1 MKNIGELMAKAHKVQ
16 SQMTILQSK
25 MAEQEFEGTAAN
37 GAVTVVLTGKG
48 NAVRVHVDKTLVEDT
63 ETLEDLLVVAIN
75 DSREKSENYLN
86 SEMVKM
92 QQSLGLPPD
101 FKLPF

>member
-1 MKNIGELMAKAHKVQ
+1 MIKPANI
-16 SQMTILQSK
+16 
-25 MAEQEFEGTAAN
+25 N
-37 GAVTVVLTGKG
+37 PVLTGKG
-48 NAVRVHVDKTLVEDT
+48 NAVRVHVDKSVIEDA

-86 SEMVKM
+86 AEMLKM